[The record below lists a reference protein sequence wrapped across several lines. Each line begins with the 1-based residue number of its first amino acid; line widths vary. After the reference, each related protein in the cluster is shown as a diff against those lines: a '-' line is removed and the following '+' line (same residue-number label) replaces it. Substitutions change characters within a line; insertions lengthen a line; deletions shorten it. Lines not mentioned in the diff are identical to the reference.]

1 MPKTPEALKVE
12 QYSIDPREL
21 KLLEKNARR
30 MPARQFNQLVDNIKR
45 DGALTSVPLV
55 HRVEGALLV
64 LSGNH
69 RVKASIAAGLSTIS
83 VLEIVGEELTQ
94 ERIVALQLSHN
105 ALVGE
110 DDQNILKEL
119 YDSLDVLEKRY
130 SGLTDE
136 DFGSIESLD
145 LTKLAIGAPKYEEV
159 HLMFLPEDHE
169 TFKNLME
176 SLGKGAAKTTRFIG
190 KLDDY
195 KRFEDTLVA
204 VQDTLNI
211 HNQAMAIF
219 AMAEL
224 ASERLAEMEMAD
236 GHEEE
241 TGEAGDNSST
251 QTTKVN
257 GRSGKKSA

>member
-1 MPKTPEALKVE
+1 MPENPKTLTVE
-12 QYSIDPREL
+12 QLSIDPRKL
-21 KLLEKNARR
+21 KLLDKNARR
-30 MPARQFNQLVDNIKR
+30 MPARQFNQLVDNVKR
-45 DGALTSVPLV
+45 DGALTSAPLV
-55 HRVEGALLV
+55 HRVDGDLLV

-69 RVKASIAAGLSTIS
+69 RVKAAIAAGLGSVL
-83 VLEIVGEELTQ
+83 VLEIVGEQLTA

-119 YDSLDVLEKRY
+119 YDALDVLDKRY

-136 DFGSIESLD
+136 DFGTLDSLD
-145 LTKLAIGAPKYEEV
+145 LAKLTIGAPKYEEV

-169 TFKNLME
+169 IFKDLME
-176 SLGKGAAKTTRFIG
+176 KLGKGAAKTTRFVG
-190 KLDDY
+190 KIDDY

-224 ASERLAEMEMAD
+224 AAEKLAEMEMAD
-236 GHEEE
+236 GHETE
-241 TGEAGDNSST
+241 TSEAGDDST
-251 QTTKVN
+251 QGAKAN
-257 GRSGKKSA
+257 PRKGKART

>member
-55 HRVEGALLV
+55 HRVDGALLV

-69 RVKASIAAGLSTIS
+69 RVKAAIAAGLPTIS
-83 VLEIVGEELTQ
+83 ILEIVGEQLTE

-136 DFGSIESLD
+136 SFGNIESLD
-145 LTKLAIGAPKYEEV
+145 LSKLAIGAPKYEQV
-159 HLMFLPEDHE
+159 TLMFLPEDHE
-169 TFKNLME
+169 TFKEAME
-176 SLGKGAAKTTRFIG
+176 ALGKGAAKTTRFVG
-190 KLDDY
+190 RLDDY
-195 KRFEDTLVA
+195 KRFEEAIVY

-211 HNQAMAIF
+211 HNQALAIM

-224 ASERLAEMEMAD
+224 ATERLAEMEMAD
-236 GHEEE
+236 GHDE
-241 TGEAGDNSST
+241 EAGDVGK
-251 QTTKVN
+251 QDPQVTTDE
-257 GRSGKKSA
+257 SAS

>member
-1 MPKTPEALKVE
+1 MPDNHEQLTVE
-12 QYSIDPREL
+12 QLSIDPREL

-30 MPARQFNQLVDNIKR
+30 MPARQFNQLVENVKR

-55 HRVEGALLV
+55 HRVDGALLV

-69 RVKASIAAGLSTIS
+69 RVKASIAAGLATIS
-83 VLEIVGEELTQ
+83 VLEIVGTSLTP

-119 YDSLDVLEKRY
+119 YDALDVLEKRY

-136 DFGSIESLD
+136 DFGSLDSLD
-145 LTKLAIGAPKYEEV
+145 LAKLTIGAPKYEEV

-169 TFKNLME
+169 TFKDIMDK
-176 SLGKGAAKTTRFIG
+176 LGKGAAKTTRFVG
-190 KLDDY
+190 KIEDY

-224 ASERLAEMEMAD
+224 AAEKLAEMEMAD
-236 GHEEE
+236 GRQDE
-241 TGEAGDNSST
+241 TGEAGDDST
-251 QTTKVN
+251 QGVKANT
-257 GRSGKKSA
+257 RKSKAGA